1 MRVRNFFRGS
11 SNCGA
16 RENQCHAESPAV
28 GCLVRDGLTNHRRYH
43 MGGGGYPLAYQEKRL
58 PLRHRPVDD
67 LDKEAS
73 YGCDHEVGGHKS
85 AGLVSV
91 SLPYCCMFWRGQHG

>member
-1 MRVRNFFRGS
+1 
-11 SNCGA
+11 
-16 RENQCHAESPAV
+16 
-28 GCLVRDGLTNHRRYH
+28 

-73 YGCDHEVGGHKS
+73 FGCDHEVGGHKS